1 MYEWHD
7 FVGNMGVVLILACYF
22 GAQTGRMDI
31 RLPAYSLLNGAGA
44 LLIIVS
50 LIHNFNL
57 SSFVIELAW
66 LAISGYSLLRWLRTR
81 HRTTAVNDG

>member
-7 FVGNMGVVLILACYF
+7 FVGNLGVVFILACYF
-22 GAQTGRMDI
+22 CAQTGRMDI
-31 RLPAYSLLNGAGA
+31 KLPTYSLLNGAGA

-50 LIHNFNL
+50 LIYNFNL

-66 LAISGYSLLRWLRTR
+66 LAISGYSLLRWLRER
-81 HRTTAVNDG
+81 QSPVVVGDS